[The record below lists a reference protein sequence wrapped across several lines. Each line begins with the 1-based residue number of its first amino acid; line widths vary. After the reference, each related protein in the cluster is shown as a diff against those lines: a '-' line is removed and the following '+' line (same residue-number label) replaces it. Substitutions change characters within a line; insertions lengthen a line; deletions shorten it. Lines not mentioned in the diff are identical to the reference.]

1 MTATP
6 VPPSPVPPLPVR
18 PLAGTPVSL
27 TELGFGAASLGN
39 LYRETSDA
47 ESRSAVDRAWE
58 RGIRYFDTAP
68 HYGLGLSE
76 LRLGAA
82 LASRARDE
90 YVLSTKVG
98 RLLVPNEHPVGR
110 DPDFVVPDALRREW
124 DFSRDGIL
132 RSLEQS
138 LERLGTDRID
148 IVYAHDPD
156 QFGERAAWEAAETL
170 TELRDEGV
178 IGARGVGTNDAA
190 QLAALFAADAIDV
203 AMLAGRYT
211 LLEQES
217 ALPALE
223 AAVSYG
229 KSIVAVAVF
238 NSGLLATDRPAPDAR
253 YDYGPVPPAVL
264 TRANALAD
272 LCGAHGV
279 TLPQA
284 AIAFPLQHPAVV
296 DVTLGMRSPEQVDRN
311 ADLFATPVPT
321 ALWAE
326 LQAGLR
332 AGLGAPVEG

>member
-1 MTATP
+1 MT
-6 VPPSPVPPLPVR
+6 SSLPTIPTR
-18 PLAGTPVSL
+18 PLRGTALSV

-47 ESRSAVDRAWE
+47 EAREAVDRAWA

-76 LRLGAA
+76 RRLGEA
-82 LASRARDE
+82 LAAYPRDE

-98 RLLVPNEHPVGR
+98 RLLVPNEHPTGQ
-110 DPDFVVPDALRREW
+110 DADFVVPDALRREW
-124 DFSRDGIL
+124 DFSRDGIR

-148 IVYAHDPD
+148 ILYAHDPD
-156 QFGERAAWEAAETL
+156 QFGERAAWEASETL
-170 TELRDEGV
+170 TELRDAGV
-178 IGARGVGTNDAA
+178 IGARGVGTNDAG

-217 ALPALE
+217 AQPALD
-223 AAVSYG
+223 AALAHG

-253 YDYGPVPPAVL
+253 YDYGPVPPAL
-264 TRANALAD
+264 RERTIALAEI
-272 LCGAHGV
+272 CEVHGA

-296 DVTLGMRSPEQVDRN
+296 NVTLGMRSGEQVDRN
-311 ADLFATPVPT
+311 ADLYAAEVPDSLWP
-321 ALWAE
+321 ALGK
-326 LQAGLR
+326 QN
-332 AGLGAPVEG
+332 V

>member
-1 MTATP
+1 MT
-6 VPPSPVPPLPVR
+6 SPLPTR
-18 PLAGTPVSL
+18 PLRGAALSV

-39 LYRETSDA
+39 LYRETSDVEA
-47 ESRSAVDRAWE
+47 REAVERAWA

-76 LRLGAA
+76 QRLGAA
-82 LASRARDE
+82 LAQYPRDE

-98 RLLVPNEHPVGR
+98 RLLVLNEHPTGQ
-110 DPDFVVPDALRREW
+110 DADFVVPDALRREW
-124 DFSRDGIL
+124 DFSPDGIR

-148 IVYAHDPD
+148 ILYAHDPD
-156 QFGERAAWEAAETL
+156 QFGERAAWQAAETL
-170 TELRDEGV
+170 TELRDQGV
-178 IGARGVGTNDAA
+178 IGARGVGTNDAG

-223 AAVSYG
+223 AARANG

-253 YDYGPVPPAVL
+253 YDYGPVPPAL
-264 TRANALAD
+264 RERTIALAET
-272 LCGAHGV
+272 CEAHGV

-284 AIAFPLQHPAVV
+284 AIAFPLQHPAVAN
-296 DVTLGMRSPEQVDRN
+296 VTLGMRSAEQVDRN
-311 ADLFATPVPT
+311 ADLYAAEVPESLWP
-321 ALWAE
+321 ALEKWN
-326 LQAGLR
+326 
-332 AGLGAPVEG
+332 V